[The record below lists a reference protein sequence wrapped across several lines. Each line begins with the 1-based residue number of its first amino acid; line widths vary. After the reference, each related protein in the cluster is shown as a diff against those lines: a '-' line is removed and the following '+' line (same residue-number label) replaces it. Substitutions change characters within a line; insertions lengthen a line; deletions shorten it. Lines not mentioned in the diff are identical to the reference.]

1 MRTTLSKPMI
11 KERDVTSRVWLVSMR
26 QKSHFGVIMEAK
38 RESQMTK
45 SKSQKINI
53 FCNNEGEEMRKATLQ
68 YRNTLFSHTK
78 FGKFSQDQV
87 KLNACLR
94 VPSCAYE

>member
-1 MRTTLSKPMI
+1 MI
-11 KERDVTSRVWLVSMR
+11 KERDATSRVWLVSVR
-26 QKSHFGVIMEAK
+26 QKSHFRVKLVEAK

-45 SKSQKINI
+45 STSQKINI
-53 FCNNEGEEMRKATLQ
+53 FCNNEGEEMQKENLQ

-78 FGKFSQDQV
+78 FGKFSQDKM

-94 VPSCAYE
+94 APSRA